1 MRSPRRLDSTAVR
14 TPSLASRALDDLKY
28 IRATME
34 RAGERAVGVTALP
47 GWGGVLMGIVAL
59 AASFTAARTTD
70 PRDWVLTWLGAAVL
84 ASLVGTTDMMRKAA
98 ESRSSLLRGPALRF
112 VSSLIAP
119 FAVAALLSIVLYRH
133 GLYGDLPGLW
143 LLSYGAGTIAAG
155 AFSVRAVRYM
165 GLAFMLLGVF
175 ALFAPSTWGDACMAI
190 GFGGFHVLFGLWITR
205 HHDG

>member
-1 MRSPRRLDSTAVR
+1 MPEPRRPQPLASR
-14 TPSLASRALDDLKY
+14 TPSLASRALDDLDY
-28 IRATME
+28 IRRTME
-34 RAGERAVGVTALP
+34 RAGERAARFTALP
-47 GWGGVLMGIVAL
+47 GWGGVLMGVVAL
-59 AASFTAARTTD
+59 AASWAAGRTTD

-84 ASLVGTTDMMRKAA
+84 ASLVGATDMTRKAL
-98 ESRSSLLRGPALRF
+98 ESRTSLLRGPALRF
-112 VSSLIAP
+112 ATSLIAP

-133 GLYGDLPGLW
+133 GMYGELPGLW
-143 LLSYGAGTIAAG
+143 LLSYGAGTLAAG

-190 GFGGFHVLFGLWITR
+190 GFGGLHILFGLWITR

>member
-1 MRSPRRLDSTAVR
+1 M
-14 TPSLASRALDDLKY
+14 KY

>member
-1 MRSPRRLDSTAVR
+1 MREPPRLQSPTIR
-14 TPSLASRALDDLKY
+14 TPSLASRAREDLEY
-28 IRATME
+28 IRRTME
-34 RAGERAVGVTALP
+34 RAGERAARFTALP
-47 GWGGVLMGIVAL
+47 GWGGLLMGVVAL
-59 AASFTAARTTD
+59 GASWAAARTTD

-84 ASLVGTTDMMRKAA
+84 ASLVGATDMTRKVYEARA
-98 ESRSSLLRGPALRF
+98 SLLRGPALRF
-112 VSSLIAP
+112 CSSLIAP
-119 FAVAALLSIVLYRH
+119 FMVGALLSIVLYRH
-133 GLYGDLPGLW
+133 GMYGELPGLW

-190 GFGGFHVLFGLWITR
+190 GFGGFHILFGLWITR